1 MIDIMPKGMDDD
13 AFQEEEQRI
22 NKAMLE
28 ADEAIQQKWQE
39 LNAQWE
45 RDNGF

>member
-1 MIDIMPKGMDDD
+1 MDVMPKGMDDD
-13 AFQEEEQRI
+13 AFQEQEQRI
-22 NKAMLE
+22 HKAMME

-45 RDNGF
+45 RDNDL